1 MAYWID
7 ENYINIEN
15 ILRFSEY
22 SGYNPGRVRKFPKE
36 SDIVS
41 IIGIRSDRIDV
52 FILLKENK
60 FDNIPEDTLFIQTN
74 DFNRLVLSG
83 RYRGVFYKGNINTVD
98 NYYALELLSN
108 YDLVSAELL
117 RFIEDTKEYI
127 ENNWRK
133 KDEEN

>member
-1 MAYWID
+1 M
-7 ENYINIEN
+7 
-15 ILRFSEY
+15 
-22 SGYNPGRVRKFPKE
+22 
-36 SDIVS
+36 
-41 IIGIRSDRIDV
+41 

-74 DFNRLVLSG
+74 DFKRLVLSG

-133 KDEEN
+133 KKDEEN

>member
-22 SGYNPGRVRKFPKE
+22 SGYNPGRVRKFLKE

-74 DFNRLVLSG
+74 DFKRLVLSG

>member
-1 MAYWID
+1 M
-7 ENYINIEN
+7 
-15 ILRFSEY
+15 
-22 SGYNPGRVRKFPKE
+22 
-36 SDIVS
+36 
-41 IIGIRSDRIDV
+41 

-74 DFNRLVLSG
+74 DFKRLVLSG
-83 RYRGVFYKGNINTVD
+83 RYRGVFYKRNINTVD

>member
-52 FILLKENK
+52 FILSKKINLIIFQK
-60 FDNIPEDTLFIQTN
+60 ILYLY
-74 DFNRLVLSG
+74 RLMIS
-83 RYRGVFYKGNINTVD
+83 RD
-98 NYYALELLSN
+98 
-108 YDLVSAELL
+108 
-117 RFIEDTKEYI
+117 
-127 ENNWRK
+127 
-133 KDEEN
+133 